1 MAKRTLLDLTQ
12 TILSD
17 ITGDRVNSIGDTEE
31 SEAIVQI
38 LRRAY
43 FDLLTEYNIP
53 TSKGMFTL
61 TALGDTDKP
70 TYFRIPDE
78 VYEVEWVKY
87 DLRTGPS
94 DTQIRYTELPYHTP
108 EEFFHRASML
118 NSTDANVQLIED
130 PTDIKILV
138 RTDANPTCWTS
149 FDNRYVVFDSF
160 DSAIEA
166 TLQSS
171 KVVSYG
177 TKGAS
182 WTSSD
187 SFIPDL
193 PDHLFPL
200 LLSTAENKAFE
211 FLKQTS
217 NRLVDSQ
224 ERRMR
229 RRFRE
234 QGDRIDN
241 SIRGPNYG
249 R

>member
-1 MAKRTLLDLTQ
+1 MARRNLLDMTQ
-12 TILSD
+12 TILAD
-17 ITGDRVNSIGDTEE
+17 MHADKVNSIGDTEE
-31 SEAIVQI
+31 SEIVAEI
-38 LRRAY
+38 LRRTY

-53 TSKGMFTL
+53 TSKGLFTFDPL
-61 TALGDTDKP
+61 TDTDRP
-70 TYFRIPDE
+70 THFVLPDH

-87 DLRTGPS
+87 DLRTDAG
-94 DTQIRYTELPYHTP
+94 DTQIRYTELPYVEPH
-108 EEFFHRASML
+108 EFLHRAHQY
-118 NSTDANVQLIED
+118 NSTDGNIFTVTD
-130 PTDIKILV
+130 PTDIRFLV
-138 RTDANPTCWTS
+138 RTDANPSYWTS
-149 FDNRYVVFDSF
+149 FDNRYIVLDGHNIS
-160 DSAIEA
+160 IEA

-171 KVVSYG
+171 KIMAYG

-182 WTSSD
+182 WTMSD
-187 SFIPDL
+187 TFVPDL

-200 LLSTAENKAFE
+200 LLSTAENRAFE

-217 NRLVDSQ
+217 NRLMDAQ

-234 QGDRIDN
+234 RGDRIDN